1 MFEYSC
7 FVSYRHGCKRLMTH
21 FIGQLVQ
28 ALEDYIEPW
37 LDLPVFHD
45 RSGLEAGDFHEE
57 VFAHALCHS
66 VCMVAVYTPTY
77 FDRNK
82 TYCVREYRAMEIIES
97 HRLAHATNQAL
108 KQKGLIIPIVLKGT
122 LPPYVAA
129 RRTCKYDFSRF
140 TLSSEDLSRYEEYV
154 PWFDEIGKSIRSL
167 YETLMSE
174 GELRVPS
181 GFALPGENE
190 VLAILDEVLPF
201 TEQPFPGRNRIDA
214 GKVVAS
220 E

>member
-1 MFEYSC
+1 
-7 FVSYRHGCKRLMTH
+7 
-21 FIGQLVQ
+21 
-28 ALEDYIEPW
+28 
-37 LDLPVFHD
+37 
-45 RSGLEAGDFHEE
+45 
-57 VFAHALCHS
+57 
-66 VCMVAVYTPTY
+66 
-77 FDRNK
+77 
-82 TYCVREYRAMEIIES
+82 
-97 HRLAHATNQAL
+97 
-108 KQKGLIIPIVLKGT
+108 
-122 LPPYVAA
+122 VAA